1 MPGIDRNIKLIF
13 KISAFS
19 VFAGRAWQHIFWD
32 APLRT
37 VLWEEKWMKPIVE
50 GWFGM
55 PWGDYVSSPVVD
67 ANIQHTI
74 QGMGVFYALL
84 AIAVLFYK
92 GQSRIHEILFYIGS
106 GLLFLLGICYL
117 KVAFFSLGQLLEYTL
132 QFTAPIFLIWSF
144 KSTFN
149 SNYFLNAVKVAIAL
163 TFTCHGLYAIG
174 YYPVPGKFV
183 QMVISILGVSDSTAF
198 TFLKTA
204 AILDLIV
211 AVGIFIPGK
220 AQIYPLMYAVFWGF
234 ATSIARVWAN
244 FYPEMWMESISH
256 WLPETV
262 FRFPHFLGPLAIV
275 AWHYIQHPD
284 WFFKRKGSI
293 AMV

>member
-32 APLRT
+32 VPLRT

-92 GQSRIHEILFYIGS
+92 GQSKILEILFYIGS
-106 GLLFLLGICYL
+106 GLFVFIGNLLFEGGLFQFGAVVGIH
-117 KVAFFSLGQLLEYTL
+117 L

-204 AILDLIV
+204 AIF
-211 AVGIFIPGK
+211 GSHCSSRN
-220 AQIYPLMYAVFWGF
+220 IYPWEGTDLPFDVC
-234 ATSIARVWAN
+234 SILGICH
-244 FYPEMWMESISH
+244 FYCQG
-256 WLPETV
+256 LGQ
-262 FRFPHFLGPLAIV
+262 FL
-275 AWHYIQHPD
+275 
-284 WFFKRKGSI
+284 S
-293 AMV
+293 